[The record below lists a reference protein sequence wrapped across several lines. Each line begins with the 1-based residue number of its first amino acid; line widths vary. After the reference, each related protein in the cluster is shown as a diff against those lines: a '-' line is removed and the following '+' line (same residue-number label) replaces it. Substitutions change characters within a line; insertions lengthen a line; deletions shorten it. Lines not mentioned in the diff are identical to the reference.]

1 MNTIIFTLARF
12 KQTNTS
18 ILKINIP
25 QFLKKKNNKS
35 NTCTL
40 ILNTTFDS
48 IPSLPTAQSP
58 NPRFDHHPRPE
69 NPIHRIRPGGQS
81 SLSLFSP
88 PPRAN
93 LWIRPLWKRSAFIR
107 KPSLFAA
114 SRYQWTNRWNLTVIY
129 RSDPTTAVLGHGN
142 YARKIPSLPIE
153 NWRSGEE
160 SLSSLDTL
168 AKSTAA
174 GHYNGS
180 AGLYFNVI
188 ANFQR
193 SIGSLAWQIAT
204 RQWLAGIEWF
214 IAWSKWN
221 RAFGR

>member
-1 MNTIIFTLARF
+1 MYIR
-12 KQTNTS
+12 
-18 ILKINIP
+18 LKYTRSTRSHHYPPLNP
-25 QFLKKKNNKS
+25 Q
-35 NTCTL
+35 
-40 ILNTTFDS
+40 IHDS
-48 IPSLPTAQSP
+48 IIIQERRIQSIE
-58 NPRFDHHPRPE
+58 FD
-69 NPIHRIRPGGQS
+69 QVAKTL
-81 SLSLFSP
+81 SLSLSLSLLS
-88 PPRAN
+88 ATN

-129 RSDPTTAVLGHGN
+129 RCDPTTAVLGHGN

-153 NWRSGEE
+153 NSPGEE
-160 SLSSLDTL
+160 SFSPRSRYTL

-193 SIGSLAWQIAT
+193 SIGSLAWQIANAA
-204 RQWLAGIEWF
+204 WLAGREWF
-214 IAWSKWN
+214 IAWPMWN
-221 RAFGR
+221 RAFGRWRISNR